1 MRQLL
6 LTLLPA
12 LLTATTLT
20 TSLTGVNDDKATAE
34 VAQAEPGLSGVIVRH
49 FNDVHSSI
57 IADAK
62 VTAYDAQSHIAQ
74 LDLRPYEGL
83 KQNALPQGTW
93 SPRQGDTLI
102 LAPDYSRA
110 LLIAP
115 DATVYDRITAAFK
128 TLHWVHPDRFAAFLS
143 VPGHPS
149 PTAEDFS
156 EFCTENAVGLLY
168 IHLDTT
174 LYTLDCKSLALL
186 HTADAPVTRSAV
198 KLPFYSRV
206 ESIRKA
212 LWGTGSSDMDAYDPY
227 YLELI
232 RDANAKSAQI
242 DAAVTEHSAEAA
254 APAAQTPETDAA
266 PAATHSASSRRLR
279 H

>member
-1 MRQLL
+1 MRKLL

-20 TSLTGVNDDKATAE
+20 TTLTGVSDDKATAE
-34 VAQAEPGLSGVIVRH
+34 VAQAEPGLSGVIIRH
-49 FNDVHSSI
+49 FNEVHSSI
-57 IADAK
+57 IADAE

-74 LDLRPYEGL
+74 LQLRPYEGL

-128 TLHWVHPDRFAAFLS
+128 ALHWVHPDRYAAFLS
-143 VPGHPS
+143 VSGHPS
-149 PTAEDFS
+149 PTREDFS

-168 IHLDTT
+168 IHLDAT
-174 LYTLDCKSLALL
+174 LYTLDCKSLSLL
-186 HTADAPVTRSAV
+186 QTADAPVARSAV

-212 LWGTGSSDMDAYDPY
+212 LWGTGSSEMDAYDPY

-232 RDANAKSAQI
+232 RDANEGNAQL
-242 DAAVTEHSAEAA
+242 DSTSTKRADETM
-254 APAAQTPETDAA
+254 AAQASETDAA
-266 PAATHSASSRRLR
+266 PAATHSAGSRRLR